1 MYNCKTY
8 FEVQRGCEAGE
19 NVQRRIKIMSGEE
32 EQSREREEGIENE
45 NNIAQDK
52 EAEQKSFTRVKKC
65 LMALGSVLWS
75 LMPGPPQRFLCEMH
89 LCWQRW
95 KLQ

>member
-1 MYNCKTY
+1 
-8 FEVQRGCEAGE
+8 
-19 NVQRRIKIMSGEE
+19 MSGEEECGE

-52 EAEQKSFTRVKKC
+52 EAEQKSFTRVKKVFDGTGIS
-65 LMALGSVLWS
+65 AVVT

-95 KLQ
+95 KLK